1 MRVAVDVDL
10 PSGYNITG
18 FRKATNGDKVFHP
31 EDGSIDVWE
40 SVTDSIVFH
49 FIVET
54 TTPREIIL
62 EVAPAKS
69 IINPGEFYVTEFN
82 SNDILILERQTGK
95 PFYRVTI
102 KNEAI

>member
-10 PSGYNITG
+10 PSGYNIIG

-31 EDGSIDVWE
+31 EDGSIDVWD
-40 SVTDSIVFH
+40 SVTDSTVFY

-62 EVAPAKS
+62 EVAPSKS

-82 SNDILILERQTGK
+82 SNDIRVLARQTGT
-95 PFYRVTI
+95 PFYKVTI
-102 KNEAI
+102 KNEVI

>member
-1 MRVAVDVDL
+1 MRVAIDVDL
-10 PSGYNITG
+10 PSGYNIIG
-18 FRKATNGDKVFHP
+18 FRKATNGDKVFYP

-40 SVTDSIVFH
+40 SITDSTVFH

-82 SNDILILERQTGK
+82 SNDILVLERQTGK

-102 KNEAI
+102 KNEVV

>member
-1 MRVAVDVDL
+1 MRVAIDVDL
-10 PSGYNITG
+10 PSGYNIIG
-18 FRKATNGDKVFHP
+18 FRKATNGDKVFYP
-31 EDGSIDVWE
+31 EDSSINVWE
-40 SVTDSIVFH
+40 SITDSTVFH

-82 SNDILILERQTGK
+82 SNDILVLERQTGK

-102 KNEAI
+102 KNEAV

>member
-1 MRVAVDVDL
+1 MRVAIDVDL
-10 PSGYNITG
+10 PSGYNIIG
-18 FRKATNGDKVFHP
+18 FRKATNGDKVFYP

-40 SVTDSIVFH
+40 SITDSTVFH

-82 SNDILILERQTGK
+82 SNDILVLERQTGK

-102 KNEAI
+102 KNEAV

>member
-10 PSGYNITG
+10 PSGYNIIG

-31 EDGSIDVWE
+31 EDGSINLWDK
-40 SVTDSIVFH
+40 VTDSTVFY
-49 FIVET
+49 FIVKT

-62 EVAPAKS
+62 EVAPSKS

-82 SNDILILERQTGK
+82 SNDILVLTRQTGT
-95 PFYRVTI
+95 PFYKVTI
-102 KNEAI
+102 KNEVI

>member
-1 MRVAVDVDL
+1 MRVAIDVDL
-10 PSGYNITG
+10 PSGYNIIG
-18 FRKATNGDKVFHP
+18 FRKATNGDKVFYP

-40 SVTDSIVFH
+40 SITDSTVFH

-82 SNDILILERQTGK
+82 SNDILVLERQTGK

-102 KNEAI
+102 KN

>member
-10 PSGYNITG
+10 PSGYNIIG
-18 FRKATNGDKVFHP
+18 FRRATNGDKVFHP
-31 EDGSIDVWE
+31 EDGNIDVWE
-40 SVTDSIVFH
+40 SVTDSTGFH

-62 EVAPAKS
+62 EVAPTKS
-69 IINPGEFYVTEFN
+69 IINPGEFYVLEFN
-82 SNDILILERQTGK
+82 SNDILVLERKTGT

-102 KNEAI
+102 KNEVI

>member
-10 PSGYNITG
+10 PSGYNIIG

-31 EDGSIDVWE
+31 EDGSIDVWH
-40 SVTDSIVFH
+40 SAVDSTVFY

-62 EVAPAKS
+62 EVAPSKS
-69 IINPGEFYVTEFN
+69 IIKLGEFYVIEFN
-82 SNDILILERQTGK
+82 SNDIQVLARQTVT
-95 PFYRVTI
+95 PFYKVTI

>member
-10 PSGYNITG
+10 PSGYIVTG

>member
-10 PSGYNITG
+10 PSGYIVTG

-82 SNDILILERQTGK
+82 SNDILVLERQTGK